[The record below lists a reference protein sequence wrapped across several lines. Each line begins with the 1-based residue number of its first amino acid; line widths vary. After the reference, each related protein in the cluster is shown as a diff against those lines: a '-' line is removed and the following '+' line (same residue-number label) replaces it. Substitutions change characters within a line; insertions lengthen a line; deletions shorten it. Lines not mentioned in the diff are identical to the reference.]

1 MKIIWCNGSHKIK
14 QMNSSAWAPLKIK
27 KPVEIGKLQIRTW
40 GCTPCWVQVSVTT
53 VSFQPAPK
61 LGYWNWSVYTQNLL
75 QVKLRMMR
83 ASISTAVVNWDEE
96 KFRLANL
103 CSFSSQ
109 QARGRWIQMKE
120 VYMMT
125 ATGNLRTRG
134 AQPLKHSS
142 SRVPDLQFQP
152 SSTKSKRRRRLEIGT
167 EKLKTEH
174 GIKPLTVL
182 G

>member
-1 MKIIWCNGSHKIK
+1 MVMKRNPDLLLVFFFFFAAGSRSMNRNGESLH
-14 QMNSSAWAPLKIK
+14 
-27 KPVEIGKLQIRTW
+27 
-40 GCTPCWVQVSVTT
+40 
-53 VSFQPAPK
+53 
-61 LGYWNWSVYTQNLL
+61 
-75 QVKLRMMR
+75 
-83 ASISTAVVNWDEE
+83 DE
-96 KFRLANL
+96 K
-103 CSFSSQ
+103 
-109 QARGRWIQMKE
+109 
-120 VYMMT
+120 

>member
-1 MKIIWCNGSHKIK
+1 MNRNGESLH
-14 QMNSSAWAPLKIK
+14 
-27 KPVEIGKLQIRTW
+27 
-40 GCTPCWVQVSVTT
+40 
-53 VSFQPAPK
+53 
-61 LGYWNWSVYTQNLL
+61 
-75 QVKLRMMR
+75 
-83 ASISTAVVNWDEE
+83 DE
-96 KFRLANL
+96 K
-103 CSFSSQ
+103 
-109 QARGRWIQMKE
+109 
-120 VYMMT
+120 

-182 G
+182 GWWPPSLSPMARVRPGASGREWRRRTARGADEEREGRPNSTSVL